1 MNGIGNHKRVALDSN
16 LFIYYFEDN
25 PEFAPTIKKIFD
37 KIINGSIS
45 AITSVISITETLSYP
60 SPEKVIDGI
69 TETFLNFPNIIIM
82 DIDQQIAFEA
92 ASIRRKYSFRL
103 PDSIQ
108 LATAKLNKAQV
119 FISNDQRLKQFKELK
134 VILLTDV

>member
-60 SPEKVIDGI
+60 SPQKVTDGI

-134 VILLTDV
+134 VILLAEI